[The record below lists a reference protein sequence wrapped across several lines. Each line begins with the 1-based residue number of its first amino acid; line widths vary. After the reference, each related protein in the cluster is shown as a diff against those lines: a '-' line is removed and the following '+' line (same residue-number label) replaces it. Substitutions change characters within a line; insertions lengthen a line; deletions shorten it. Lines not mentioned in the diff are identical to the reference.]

1 MKQYLLILMLF
12 VLMPSATA
20 QTLTPIQID
29 YKHSGYV
36 LGDLLTTKS
45 YFNLERN
52 QKIDIETLPTKGPVT
67 PWLDL
72 RHVEYVQEGNRHLIV
87 ATWQIF
93 ATVENVHALV
103 TPELQLRTTRPDS
116 KIIKIPSVK
125 FYVSPSLPVDLE
137 GIQRYQSLPP
147 ALFNE
152 GAALTYMV
160 ISFVSAIILIFVW
173 LWLNDK
179 IRWLPR
185 NPKPFTCL
193 VRRLKKQG
201 VHQLTYFELSHLHL
215 INHALNKCAE
225 ETLYPASLKV
235 LFDRSHY
242 LKADAFHINQYFDC
256 AWKIFFENREI
267 LIPVDI
273 NMAWIERA
281 AIAERI
287 TSLR

>member
-12 VLMPSATA
+12 FLMPSANA
-20 QTLTPIQID
+20 QTLTPIKID
-29 YKHSGYV
+29 YKHSGYI

-52 QKIDIETLPTKGPVT
+52 QKVDIETLPTKGPVT

-72 RHVEYVQEGNRHLIV
+72 RNVEYVQEGNRHLILT
-87 ATWQIF
+87 TWQIF

-137 GIQRYQSLPP
+137 GIQRYKSLPP

-152 GAALTYMV
+152 GAALIYMV

-179 IRWLPR
+179 IRWLPKNR
-185 NPKPFTCL
+185 KPFTCL

-201 VHQLTYFELSHLHL
+201 VNQLTHFELSHLHL
-215 INHALNKCAE
+215 INHALNESAE
-225 ETLYPASLKV
+225 ETLYPESLNG
-235 LFDRSHY
+235 LFDRSPY

-256 AWKIFFENREI
+256 AWKIFFENTEI